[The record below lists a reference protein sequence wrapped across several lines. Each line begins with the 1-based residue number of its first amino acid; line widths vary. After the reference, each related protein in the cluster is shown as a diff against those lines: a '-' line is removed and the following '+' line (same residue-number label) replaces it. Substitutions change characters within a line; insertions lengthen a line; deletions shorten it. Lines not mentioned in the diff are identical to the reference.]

1 MIHLI
6 NDLCGYRLLLIRL
19 SAATLALSRSLFSA
33 LHRAWQDRVPRSF
46 FSPLSLP
53 LSSELLSGSESSA
66 NGGAPNGTPNWFNFS
81 VRAPNLTLVY
91 CAPPYLLSLFHQL
104 SLPDLPLGSLSH
116 SINKRVIIAPV
127 KGMVMRA
134 VVMVIGGGGCVFI
147 TDLSYGGEE
156 AVIEAWLRRI
166 RTPPPP
172 DRGGH
177 QGNWTKTP
185 RRRQRLKFWMKISVK
200 CVCSSVKQIFFIVSG
215 LFHANVNLLRRTKSC
230 SLQRSLFKF
239 FKHRFP

>member
-19 SAATLALSRSLFSA
+19 SAAAFA
-33 LHRAWQDRVPRSF
+33 
-46 FSPLSLP
+46 LSLP
-53 LSSELLSGSESSA
+53 LFTEHDRIECRALSFPPSISLSSVSLSSELFSGSERNA

-91 CAPPYLLSLFHQL
+91 CAPLYLLSL
-104 SLPDLPLGSLSH
+104 SPISLSALALSPSL

-147 TDLSYGGEE
+147 TDLSYWGKK
-156 AVIEAWLRRI
+156 AVIEPWLRHI
-166 RTPPPP
+166 RSPPPHINMGP
-172 DRGGH
+172 VETL
-177 QGNWTKTP
+177 GNWTKMPLWWQKAPSKAKVLNDST
-185 RRRQRLKFWMKISVK
+185 
-200 CVCSSVKQIFFIVSG
+200 
-215 LFHANVNLLRRTKSC
+215 
-230 SLQRSLFKF
+230 
-239 FKHRFP
+239 